1 MLVSRSQMAKVEIL
15 AASAASELVV
25 GDPLAESTTHGPI
38 ANRPQFERIQAMI
51 GVGQEEGAKLV
62 IGGQGRP
69 GNLQIGFYARPTI
82 FSNVRRDMRIAH
94 EEIFGPVL
102 SIIPYDTVDEAIEIA
117 NDTVYGLGAHV
128 QGTDIETVR
137 TVAGQIR
144 SGQVH
149 LNYPDWDPN
158 APFGGYKRSGNG
170 REYGLEGMEEYLET
184 KAVLGFY

>member
-1 MLVSRSQMAKVEIL
+1 
-15 AASAASELVV
+15 
-25 GDPLAESTTHGPI
+25 
-38 ANRPQFERIQAMI
+38 MI
-51 GVGQEEGAKLV
+51 GVGLEEGAKLV
-62 IGGQGRP
+62 IGGAGAARQSSDRPLCAADDLLERPSRHEDCARGDLRP
-69 GNLQIGFYARPTI
+69 GAVDHSLRY
-82 FSNVRRDMRIAH
+82 
-94 EEIFGPVL
+94 
-102 SIIPYDTVDEAIEIA
+102 VDEAIEIA

-184 KAVLGFY
+184 KAVLGFLPMKFISESDRPPHLA